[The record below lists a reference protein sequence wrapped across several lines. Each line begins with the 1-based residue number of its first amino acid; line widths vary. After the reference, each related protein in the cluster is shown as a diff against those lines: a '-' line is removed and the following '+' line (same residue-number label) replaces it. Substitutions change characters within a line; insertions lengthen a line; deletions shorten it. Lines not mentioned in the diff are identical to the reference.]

1 MNPLIRCLLLL
12 AVSIS
17 SLLADDLEKIL
28 LEESS
33 KKSYLEWQEDYMD
46 SPVGMKKR
54 KIITD
59 TFGFPK
65 NLSEKSCIPADA
77 FFEKFWGTSKVLV
90 TEKSRDEDGFL
101 IQIFFA
107 GEVCTDGYLFLRVTD
122 DPVKTLSSVV
132 SFHSSEFKHSLS
144 AFEPME
150 IGGFGLQTK
159 SGHFLAFIR
168 KNLYVDVCFK
178 VDDKLNLRNQLM
190 NVAREIDALLCG
202 EAEFL
207 PKDAPELAE
216 IRKAWEHELERHRQ
230 KSHEDYL
237 KRQQEWMAQERKRK
251 AEELKTL
258 SLAPTHQRE
267 TYKNL
272 ETRFELLKNH
282 LKPRRVPAGTRDPD
296 AWKKLSLK
304 TVEPLFTK
312 YEFSEKG
319 VWHPFNFGFSTW
331 RKDKEFLKVKPRGVS
346 FSVEIAHAKDFAQA
360 WDWALYFRLKYS
372 AETEQRARLS
382 MSQLAQ
388 ATNQNAFPRLGD
400 INISW
405 RGRMDS
411 SFLPEEETAESL
423 IIFIR
428 GTTVVCVRSERTDS
442 SALPLARLLDKQ
454 LVDGTA
460 LEPDEFYLPSTF

>member
-1 MNPLIRCLLLL
+1 
-12 AVSIS
+12 
-17 SLLADDLEKIL
+17 
-28 LEESS
+28 
-33 KKSYLEWQEDYMD
+33 
-46 SPVGMKKR
+46 
-54 KIITD
+54 
-59 TFGFPK
+59 
-65 NLSEKSCIPADA
+65 
-77 FFEKFWGTSKVLV
+77 
-90 TEKSRDEDGFL
+90 
-101 IQIFFA
+101 
-107 GEVCTDGYLFLRVTD
+107 
-122 DPVKTLSSVV
+122 
-132 SFHSSEFKHSLS
+132 
-144 AFEPME
+144 
-150 IGGFGLQTK
+150 
-159 SGHFLAFIR
+159 
-168 KNLYVDVCFK
+168 
-178 VDDKLNLRNQLM
+178 M

-216 IRKAWEHELERHRQ
+216 IRKAWEQELERRRQ

-237 KRQQEWMAQERKRK
+237 KRQQEWQARERKRK

-304 TVEPLFTK
+304 TVEPHFTK

-319 VWHPFNFGFSTW
+319 VGHPFNFGFSTW
-331 RKDKEFLKVKPRGVS
+331 RKDKEFLKIKPRGVL

-460 LEPDEFYLPSTF
+460 PEPDEFYLPSTF